1 MHNLVMRFKGRT
13 TSEGREL
20 IVKEKPNL
28 ISIGFKHSGPSEDGD
43 DPIIN
48 VARIDRTADAYR
60 VGWFYDDGEEP
71 ADSSE
76 FTREEDLV
84 AAVDKVIE
92 ERSKELG
99 PARR

>member
-20 IVKEKPNL
+20 IVNEKPNL
-28 ISIGFKHSGPSEDGD
+28 ISVGFKNSGASGD
-43 DPIIN
+43 DAEPVVN
-48 VARIDRTADAYR
+48 VARIERTGEAYR
-60 VGWFYDDGEEP
+60 VGWFFDDGEEP

-84 AAVDKVIE
+84 AAVDKQIQQ
-92 ERSKELG
+92 RSKEFG
-99 PARR
+99 TAGR